1 MAQFTDGVWLQGSLS
16 MGVIRKVVKG
26 LEFAA
31 GLAGRA
37 GWDDGG
43 FDLERVRMG
52 AV

>member
-1 MAQFTDGVWLQGSLS
+1 MFLPTDGVWLQRSLS

-37 GWDDGG
+37 GGDGG
-43 FDLERVRMG
+43 RFDPERVRMG

>member
-1 MAQFTDGVWLQGSLS
+1 

-31 GLAGRA
+31 ALAGRA
-37 GWDDGG
+37 GWDGGG
-43 FDLERVRMG
+43 FDPERVRMS

>member
-1 MAQFTDGVWLQGSLS
+1 VWLQGKLFI
-16 MGVIRKVVKG
+16 GVIRKVVKE

-37 GWDDGG
+37 RWDGGG
-43 FDLERVRMG
+43 FDPERVRMG